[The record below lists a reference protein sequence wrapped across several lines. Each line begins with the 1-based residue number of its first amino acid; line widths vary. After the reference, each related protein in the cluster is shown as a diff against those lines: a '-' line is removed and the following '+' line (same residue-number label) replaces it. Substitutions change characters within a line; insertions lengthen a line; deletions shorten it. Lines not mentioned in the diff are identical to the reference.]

1 MHSIGASN
9 IHEPNDIFHSSSS
22 ERENEMS
29 VNVAA
34 HGKKR
39 SSSGTTSGIERGGN
53 VSNLSDDPLGSS
65 HKRAK
70 SDNGKMMSSSKENH
84 ASPPLPGDISYSLF

>member
-1 MHSIGASN
+1 MHLIGASN

-29 VNVAA
+29 VNVG

-39 SSSGTTSGIERGGN
+39 SSSGATSGIERGCN
-53 VSNLSDDPLGSS
+53 VSNLSDDPLGTS

-70 SDNGKMMSSSKENH
+70 SDNGKTISSSKENH